1 MRRKIH
7 SPVTPRLVG
16 VVCSAAALTRATR
29 LRTPPDL
36 FELRL
41 DTLRHSLG
49 KVANAVTRLHAPL
62 IFTARHPAE
71 GGAGQLTTASR
82 RALLER
88 FLERAAFIDLEVRV
102 VRQMRFFLEQIRE
115 HQIELILSFHDLRD
129 TPSLGQLHRLT
140 GRAAESGAAI
150 FKLAT
155 RTDSAAQLERLITFF
170 DEANRDPLPIA
181 AMGIGKLGR
190 ESRRQLDRLGSALS
204 YGSLGQAN
212 AEGQP
217 SLSQLRRDRGAYT
230 IVQATRA
237 DA

>member
-7 SPVTPRLVG
+7 SPGTPRLVG
-16 VVCSAAALTRATR
+16 VVSSAAALAIATR
-29 LRTPPDL
+29 LRAPPDL

-41 DTLRHSLG
+41 DILRHSLG

-62 IFTARHPAE
+62 IFTARHPVE

-102 VRQMRFFLEQIRE
+102 VRQMGSFLEQIRE
-115 HQIELILSFHDLRD
+115 RQIELILSFHDLRD
-129 TPSLGQLHRLT
+129 TPSLSQLHRLT
-140 GRAAESGAAI
+140 RRAAESGAAI

-170 DEANRDPLPIA
+170 EEANRDPLPIA

-217 SLSQLRRDRGAYT
+217 SLSQLRRDRAAYT
-230 IVQATRA
+230 VVQATCA